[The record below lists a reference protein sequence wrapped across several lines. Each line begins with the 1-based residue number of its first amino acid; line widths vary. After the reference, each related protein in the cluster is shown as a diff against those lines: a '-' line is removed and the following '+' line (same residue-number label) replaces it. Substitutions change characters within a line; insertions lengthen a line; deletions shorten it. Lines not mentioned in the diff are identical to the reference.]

1 VKPFSLAK
9 PSQFRV
15 APPPALLAI
24 ASTNPKV
31 PSNSLTTVGAHCPR
45 HVQRVLSLDVQNR
58 RPSQTVAGQ

>member
-24 ASTNPKV
+24 ASTNPKA
-31 PSNSLTTVGAHCPR
+31 LLA
-45 HVQRVLSLDVQNR
+45 
-58 RPSQTVAGQ
+58 VARNK